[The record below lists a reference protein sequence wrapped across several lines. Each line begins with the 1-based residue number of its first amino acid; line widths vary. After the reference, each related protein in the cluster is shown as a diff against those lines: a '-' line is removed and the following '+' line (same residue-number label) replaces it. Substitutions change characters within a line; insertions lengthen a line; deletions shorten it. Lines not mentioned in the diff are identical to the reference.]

1 MALAVQGVQSVI
13 GYTFADPYLVREAVS
28 AAGSIVAAGPRRF
41 PNGNKR
47 LALLGDT
54 ILQFALAEDWY
65 DGTEPRGKRDHSNT
79 VPAYDS
85 HLSETCDRIRK
96 SVAGNQNLHSV
107 GLANNLGGFVNLAC
121 GGSTVAPATMAAT
134 VQAIIGAVY
143 LDSNNMDS
151 VKAVLRT
158 LGLTAT

>member
-1 MALAVQGVQSVI
+1 MALAVQGVQNVI

-65 DGTEPRGKRDHSNT
+65 DGTEPR
-79 VPAYDS
+79 
-85 HLSETCDRIRK
+85 ETCDRIRK

>member
-1 MALAVQGVQSVI
+1 MAIAVQGVQNVI

-54 ILQFALAEDWY
+54 ILQLALAEDWY

-85 HLSETCDRIRK
+85 HSLETYDRIRK
-96 SVAGNQNLHSV
+96 SIAGNQNLHSV
-107 GLANNLGGFVNLAC
+107 GLANNLGAFVNLA
-121 GGSTVAPATMAAT
+121 GGASTVSPVTMAAT
-134 VQAIIGAVY
+134 VEAIIGAVY

-151 VKAVLRT
+151 VKAVMRT
-158 LGLTAT
+158 LGLIAT